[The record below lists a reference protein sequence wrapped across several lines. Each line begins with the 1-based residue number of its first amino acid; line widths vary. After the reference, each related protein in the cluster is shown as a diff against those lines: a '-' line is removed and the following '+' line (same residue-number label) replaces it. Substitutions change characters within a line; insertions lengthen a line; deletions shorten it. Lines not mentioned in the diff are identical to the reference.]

1 MDDMMWYYGNGG
13 WSWLMGS
20 AMVVFLGVIIVLT
33 IWVVRTLS
41 GSKQTDDLAMETLR
55 RRLASGEI
63 SREEFA
69 KSKKA
74 LG

>member
-1 MDDMMWYYGNGG
+1 MDDMMWYYGDGG

-20 AMVVFLGVIIVLT
+20 AMVLFLGVIVVLT
-33 IWVVRTLS
+33 IWAVRRLS
-41 GSKQTDDLAMETLR
+41 GSNQTGDLALETLR

-63 SREEFA
+63 SKEEFA
-69 KSKKA
+69 KTKRA